1 LAIEKMRLL
10 RLAGAKENIEEF
22 LLTAFSTNDLHAELA
37 ARVVNEG
44 NGGTLLPEDNT
55 YADYLNRIENIT
67 NNLRSNVV
75 CAFDGVSVFTQE
87 EIEREIEVLEKN
99 FEKITETKLS
109 QSNLTKE
116 DRKAINILREFDIN
130 SLNRTHYVEA
140 VFGRLPISSLPKIDM
155 HDVVGFNVNILMESN
170 SYVWILAVGLS
181 ETRHQ
186 VDNLLESLFFEPINI
201 PKVDEKELEFYC
213 ESIIGK
219 IYGFV
224 KYKAD
229 IRKYYKYIA
238 VFGET
243 CVISGFVPLS
253 SVKQYKTLFG
263 QMHNVVIEDLPAQKI
278 LSNEDKEALQFMRK
292 FDLGEFGKIRYSSI
306 HFGKIP
312 ISSLPRLV
320 LNEDMLYM
328 AQVLM
333 KNNEFAWILY
343 ITLADEEYEAEAIF
357 EALHFIA
364 IPITNLEATTTD
376 EFDNEIESK
385 PNESGTVI
393 RIKKIKSKTGEVQD
407 FVVQDFPASL
417 EEGLEPP
424 TVLRNNWFAKPFEL
438 FIDMY
443 GLPHYNEFDP
453 TFFVA
458 VTYCLLFGIMFGD
471 LGQGLVLVLG
481 GAYLWKKKK
490 MVLAAV
496 AMRIG
501 FFSMFFGLIY
511 GSFFGDEEILNGL
524 YIDVLGLEGKLIDV
538 MSPDATMVLLGAAVG
553 LGAVLILMSIGIN
566 IVLNLKR
573 KKVGEA
579 LFTQNGVAGF
589 IFYGSA
595 IVMVTMEMIFKIKV
609 LNLITEIIFFGI
621 PLVII
626 LFRIPLKN
634 LITKVQITPHEG
646 WGGYILESVF
656 ELLEVILSFVSNTM
670 SFLRVGGFV
679 LSHAGMMVVV
689 MTLRTMSGSG
699 LAGFAVLVIG
709 NIFVIG
715 LEGLIV
721 GIQTLRLQYYEMFSR
736 YFEGGGKK
744 YIPTTT
750 LDH

>member
-1 LAIEKMRLL
+1 MAIEKMRLL

-22 LLTAFSTNDLHAELA
+22 LLTAFSTRDLHAELA
-37 ARVVNEG
+37 SRVVNEG
-44 NGGTLLPEDNT
+44 NGGTLMPEDNT
-55 YADYLNRIENIT
+55 YADYLSRIENIT

-75 CAFDGVSVFTQE
+75 CAFDGVSIFTQE
-87 EIEREIEVLEKN
+87 EIEREIDILEKN
-99 FEKITETKLS
+99 FEKITESKLS

-116 DRKAINILREFDIN
+116 DRKAINILREYDIN
-130 SLNRTHYVEA
+130 SLNRTKYVEA
-140 VFGRLPISSLPKIDM
+140 VFGRLPISSLPKIEM
-155 HDVVGFNVNILMESN
+155 HEVTGFDVNTLMEN
-170 SYVWILAVGLS
+170 NQYAWILAVGLAD
-181 ETRHQ
+181 TKKQ
-186 VDNLLESLFFEPINI
+186 IDNLLESLFFEPINI

-238 VFGET
+238 VFGDT
-243 CVISGFVPLS
+243 CVITGFVPLS
-253 SVKQYKTLFG
+253 NVKKYKTMFG

-292 FDLGEFGKIRYSSI
+292 FDLGEFGKVRYSSI

-312 ISSLPRLV
+312 INSLPRLV
-320 LNEDMLYM
+320 LNEDALYM

-343 ITLADEEYEAEAIF
+343 ITIADEEYETEAIF
-357 EALHFIA
+357 EALHFIP

-376 EFDNEIESK
+376 EFDNEIESR
-385 PNESGTVI
+385 PNESGTVV
-393 RIKKIKSKTGEVQD
+393 RVKKIKSKTGEIQD

-438 FIDMY
+438 FVDMY

-453 TFFVA
+453 TFFLA
-458 VTYCLLFGIMFGD
+458 VTYSLLFGIMFGD
-471 LGQGLVLVLG
+471 VGQGLVLVLIG
-481 GAYLWKKKK
+481 TYLWRTKK
-490 MVLAAV
+490 MVLAAIIQ
-496 AMRIG
+496 RLG
-501 FFSMFFGLIY
+501 FFSIFFGFIY
-511 GSFFGDEEILNGL
+511 GSFFGDETILDFIYTDWFGL
-524 YIDVLGLEGKLIDV
+524 KGKLIEV
-538 MSPDATMVLLGAAVG
+538 MNPDSTMVLLGAAVG
-553 LGAVLILMSIGIN
+553 LGATLILMSIAIN
-566 IVLNLKR
+566 IILNIKR
-573 KKVGEA
+573 KKYGEA
-579 LFTQNGVAGF
+579 FFSQNGIAGF
-589 IFYGSA
+589 VFYGSA
-595 IVMVTMEMIFKIKV
+595 IGMVAANVILKINL
-609 LNLITEIIFFGI
+609 LNVVTEILFFGL
-621 PLVII
+621 PLVIM
-626 LFRIPLKN
+626 LLRVPLKN

-646 WGGYILESVF
+646 WGGYILESFF

-670 SFLRVGGFV
+670 SFLRVGGFI

-689 MTLRTMSGSG
+689 MTLRTMSGTG
-699 LAGFAVLVIG
+699 IANFAVMAIG
-709 NIFVIG
+709 NVFVIG